1 MIPRPPVA
9 TRTDTLFPYAPLFR
23 SREGG
28 ADCGLLVGGRRLC
41 RLRGPAARADR
52 RRTAALYPVDI
63 DAGARARL
71 VRGCAASAAGGRGRL
86 LAIAGAARYDMGRL
100 GAGATDI
107 AELARTSVVE

>member
-71 VRGCAASAAGGRGRL
+71 VRGGVAAAAGGRGRL
-86 LAIAGAARYDMGRL
+86 LAIDRKSTRL
-100 GAGATDI
+100 N
-107 AELARTSVVE
+107 SSH